1 MKRRTISFQYNA
13 PVTLSFFL
21 LALAAL
27 ILNRVTDGWTTSH
40 LFSVYRS
47 SLTDPLFYV
56 RLFCHVLGHADWNH
70 FMGNM
75 LLLLVVGP
83 PLEEKYGSRTL
94 LLGIAFTAVVSGVLQ
109 CLLFPGSALLGASG
123 IVFMLIMLSSLAGS
137 RGGCIPLTLILVAAL
152 YLGQQ
157 IYDILFVQ
165 YIEAG
170 KDLQG
175 KGYDPRKLL
184 APGAE
189 AIKATVREKIELFGS
204 ANKA

>member
-1 MKRRTISFQYNA
+1 M
-13 PVTLSFFL
+13 
-21 LALAAL
+21 
-27 ILNRVTDGWTTSH
+27 
-40 LFSVYRS
+40 YRS

-137 RGGCIPLTLILVAAL
+137 RGGCIPLTLILPAVGG
-152 YLGQQ
+152 LGTDGVFLAEP
-157 IYDILFVQ
+157 ISNFVGGT
-165 YIEAG
+165 ACFVTM
-170 KDLQG
+170 LLTVW
-175 KGYDPRKLL
+175 PMLSRK
-184 APGAE
+184 
-189 AIKATVREKIELFGS
+189 EKETKNTL
-204 ANKA
+204 